1 MSGTAIPTIP
11 APVTANPEFYR
22 QGIEGLNA
30 LRDQQAKQASADAYR
45 QSINPD
51 GTINT
56 PKYNA
61 LIASG
66 PGAWNAGPLMEQ
78 QGRAAGAQAE
88 AGSAQAD
95 QAQKIYNFVA
105 APSASLMNDPSDAN
119 LANIRSQ
126 LVTAGAPPGV
136 IAEVDR
142 MKTLSEADRRTVAY
156 QHNLSAAD
164 TQHRLAAGGF
174 AMPTVTQFG
183 GTSAPVTLQPGTPY
197 GPPRMTVG
205 GGVAH
210 TVSPGEYN
218 APQESPI
225 LLDANGQVTNDPTK
239 AVSKV
244 DRTVPRGPAF
254 GMPPP
259 GSVGGAPSSAAQP
272 PPPPPGTQVRPP
284 PATTPAAAA
293 PPSATSTSTTL
304 RGPGSSATPPAAPP
318 PTVAPSSG
326 GVVTGLPTGTEKATE
341 ATAGQSA
348 ALGTALTTRAD
359 QVPTNKANY
368 ANMLTDLSKLDTMGP
383 GTEKEV
389 ALNAAM
395 QKLTGYGFSMNR
407 EQVAAGNSFAKLA
420 NIAVGQQLQSIGGTD
435 ARQALFMGANPHL
448 DLSKLGNQQI
458 IHMLQ
463 GNEDAI
469 QAKSRAWQ
477 DWQKGGRG
485 PDTYAS
491 FQDDFNHHFD
501 PRVFQQR
508 YMGPSEVTALRK
520 SLTNEGNG
528 ATQKFLDDV
537 QYARKQGWIQ

>member
-1 MSGTAIPTIP
+1 MSGTAIPSIP
-11 APVTANPEFYR
+11 APVTADPNFWK
-22 QGIEGLNA
+22 QGIENLNA
-30 LRDQQAKQASADAYR
+30 LRDQQARQATADAYR
-45 QSINPD
+45 QSIDPNGNFD
-51 GTINT
+51 QG
-56 PKYNA
+56 KFNA
-61 LIASG
+61 LLVKG
-66 PGAWNAGPLMEQ
+66 PGAWNAGPAMQQ
-78 QGRAAGAQAE
+78 QGQAQ
-88 AGSAQAD
+88 SAQVNAQTAQID
-95 QAQKIYNFVA
+95 QAGKVYNFIA

-119 LANIRSQ
+119 LENVRSQ
-126 LVTAGAPPGV
+126 LVAAGAPPQV
-136 IAEVDR
+136 LAELDR
-142 MKTLSEADRRTVAY
+142 MKTLPEDQRRTIAY
-156 QHNLSAAD
+156 QHNLSAMDA
-164 TQHRLAAGGF
+164 QHRLAVGGF
-174 AMPTVTQFG
+174 PTPTVTQFG
-183 GTSAPVTLQPGTPY
+183 GTTAPVTVIPASPY
-197 GPPRMTVG
+197 GPARMDVG

-210 TVSPGEYN
+210 
-218 APQESPI
+218 APDPATYYGPQATEVW
-225 LLDANGQVTNDPTK
+225 LDANNQPTTDPAK
-239 AVSKV
+239 AVRKV
-244 DRTVPRGPAF
+244 PRDVPRGPAF

-259 GSVGGAPSSAAQP
+259 GSIGGAPGGAVQP
-272 PPPPPGTQVRPP
+272 PPPPAGTQVRPP
-284 PATTPAAAA
+284 AA
-293 PPSATSTSTTL
+293 
-304 RGPGSSATPPAAPP
+304 SSP
-318 PTVAPSSG
+318 PTSVPPSG

-341 ATAGQSA
+341 ATSAQSA
-348 ALGTALTTRAD
+348 ALGTALTARAD

-368 ANMLTDLSKLDTMGP
+368 ANMLSDLSKLDTMGP

-389 ALNAAM
+389 AINAAL

-477 DWQKGGRG
+477 DWQKGGKG
-485 PDTYAS
+485 PDTYAQ

-508 YMGPSEVTALRK
+508 YMGPSEVTALRN
-520 SLTNEGNG
+520 SLKNEGNG